1 MKARLKGSNDEF
13 KEVISLKRNLVE
25 LSDAHVYHIYRL
37 EFEQDRWQEPC
48 KLNPEKDLSNPI
60 DHWQD
65 LRERA
70 AIAAMQGYMSCKCQ
84 LVGTINLAMAEGI
97 AEQAILIADALV
109 KELKGE

>member
-1 MKARLKGSNDEF
+1 MKARIKGSNEPF
-13 KEVISLKRNLVE
+13 KEIELVTFAGSTYVDD
-25 LSDAHVYHIYRL
+25 LYNVSVRDL
-37 EFEQDRWQEPC
+37 EFEQEH
-48 KLNPEKDLSNPI
+48 NIS

-65 LRERA
+65 IRERA

-109 KELKGE
+109 KKLKGE